1 MKKILVVDND
11 KLILE
16 FMNSM
21 LSEQGYEVVTAQSGL
36 SALDILVTYT
46 PDIIFIDL
54 VMPNI
59 EGRKLCKIIRGM
71 PKLKGVY
78 LVILSGIAVEEEI
91 DITDLR
97 VDACI
102 AKGSFEEMA
111 QHIQSVLDQVAS
123 GSPTRLSEE
132 VLGITSMYPREVT
145 KELLSAKKH
154 FEMILEKMSEGI
166 LEIMLDGR
174 ILYANPTALSLIN
187 RPEEELLGFN
197 FIDLFSTKDRQRVGE
212 LLRTSDG
219 KPKIIT
225 EGSTVILNAYEVT
238 LDSLPINGDLATFII
253 IINDV
258 TERKRAEKALRQ
270 AKIAAE
276 AANMAKSEFLAN
288 MSHEIRTPMNGV
300 IGMVGLLLDTELTSE
315 QHEYAE
321 TARASADSLLEVIN
335 DILDFSSIEAGKLD
349 LKTTDFVLRTIL
361 DELTDML
368 APMVFDKGLE
378 FACDIHPEVPSGLRG
393 DPGRLRQI
401 IVNLAGNAVKFT
413 QEGKV
418 VAQVSLDE
426 ETDTRCTI
434 RFAVTDTGIGIPPDR
449 MDRLFKSFSQVDGSK
464 TRKHGGTGLGLVISK
479 QLAEMM
485 GGEIGFESEEGKGSV
500 FWFTAVLEKQ
510 TGVTAT
516 QPPVTGDTLAE
527 EKKRKMRIL
536 VAEDNI
542 VNQKLVLRLLEK
554 SGYRADAVA
563 NGKEAIEALE
573 KAPYDIL
580 LMDVQMPE
588 MDGLEATKAI
598 RNREAQLKAQGS
610 KLKGKDGASSDELSA
625 LSFQH
630 SARSERVPIIAL
642 TAHALEEDRDKC
654 LEAGMD
660 DYVPK
665 PIKPKELL
673 ETIKQHI
680 SASK

>member
-46 PDIIFIDL
+46 PDIIFVDL

-91 DITDLR
+91 DIADLGA
-97 VDACI
+97 VACI
-102 AKGSFEEMA
+102 AKGSFDEMA
-111 QHIQSVLDQVAS
+111 QNILSVLNQVAS
-123 GSPTRLSEE
+123 GPSTRLSEE
-132 VLGITSMYPREVT
+132 VLGITSMYPRKVT
-145 KELLSAKKH
+145 EELLSAKKH

-187 RPEEELLGFN
+187 RPEEKLLGFN
-197 FIDLFSTKDRQRVGE
+197 FIDLFSKKDRQRVGE
-212 LLRTSDG
+212 LLRTTDG

-238 LDSLPINGDLATFII
+238 LDSLPIDGDLATFII

-335 DILDFSSIEAGKLD
+335 DILDFSSIETGKLD

-368 APMVFDKGLE
+368 APKAFDKGLE
-378 FACDIHPEVPSGLRG
+378 FACDIHPDVPSGLRG

-401 IVNLAGNAVKFT
+401 IVNLVGNAVKFT

-510 TGVTAT
+510 TDVTAT
-516 QPPVTGDTLAE
+516 QSPVTADTLAE

-542 VNQKLVLRLLEK
+542 VNQKLALRLLEK

-573 KAPYDIL
+573 KAPYDVV

-610 KLKGKDGASSDELSA
+610 KLKDGASSDELSA

-642 TAHALEEDRDKC
+642 TAHAMEEDRDKC
-654 LEAGMD
+654 FEAGMD

-665 PIKPKELL
+665 PIKPQVLI
-673 ETIKQHI
+673 ETIERNI
-680 SASK
+680 SVSK

>member
-1 MKKILVVDND
+1 
-11 KLILE
+11 
-16 FMNSM
+16 MNSM